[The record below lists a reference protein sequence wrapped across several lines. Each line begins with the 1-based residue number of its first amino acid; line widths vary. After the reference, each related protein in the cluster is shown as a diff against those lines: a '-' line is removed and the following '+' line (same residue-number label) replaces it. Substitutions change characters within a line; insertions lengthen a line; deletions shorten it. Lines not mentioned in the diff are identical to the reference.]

1 MYENIRIIPIVRNAR
16 PGRPDAFSGPECH
29 PDTGKAE
36 TPGCVLRMLIKRTA
50 ERRPPPGTLQTTNE
64 AHTMTK
70 HDHVKVLGYLHIAR
84 GVIVLL
90 IGIAGFVVLT
100 GIGAISGDSTALG
113 VLGLIGT
120 IGLALMGLLAV
131 PSVIAGIGLLM
142 RKEWG
147 RILALVVGILSL
159 IDIPLGTALGAYTIW
174 VLMDAGGRQVFENP
188 TPSPAMV
195 VSPLPQA

>member
-1 MYENIRIIPIVRNAR
+1 
-16 PGRPDAFSGPECH
+16 
-29 PDTGKAE
+29 
-36 TPGCVLRMLIKRTA
+36 
-50 ERRPPPGTLQTTNE
+50 
-64 AHTMTK
+64 MTK

-174 VLMDAGGRQVFENP
+174 ALMDAEARQVFENP
-188 TPSPAMV
+188 VPPPPMV

>member
-1 MYENIRIIPIVRNAR
+1 
-16 PGRPDAFSGPECH
+16 
-29 PDTGKAE
+29 
-36 TPGCVLRMLIKRTA
+36 
-50 ERRPPPGTLQTTNE
+50 
-64 AHTMTK
+64 MTK

-90 IGIAGFVVLT
+90 VGIAGFIVLT
-100 GIGAISGDSTALG
+100 GIGVISGDSTAFG

-147 RILALVVGILSL
+147 RIVAIVVGIFSL
-159 IDIPLGTALGAYTIW
+159 IDIPFGTALGVYTIW
-174 VLMDAGGRQVFENP
+174 ALMDAEARQVFENP
-188 TPSPAMV
+188 VTLPPIV

>member
-1 MYENIRIIPIVRNAR
+1 
-16 PGRPDAFSGPECH
+16 
-29 PDTGKAE
+29 
-36 TPGCVLRMLIKRTA
+36 
-50 ERRPPPGTLQTTNE
+50 
-64 AHTMTK
+64 MTK

-84 GVIVLL
+84 GVIILL
-90 IGIAGFVVLT
+90 VGIAGFVVLT
-100 GIGAISGDSTALG
+100 GIGVISGDSTAFG

-120 IGLALMGLLAV
+120 IVLALMGLIAV

-159 IDIPLGTALGAYTIW
+159 IDIPFGTALGVYTIW

-188 TPSPAMV
+188 VPAPQMVASPVA
-195 VSPLPQA
+195 QA